1 MQLQPGLREFY
12 ALFDYTESGLGTRAD
27 LEKVM
32 FAYKDR
38 LSFRFAAKVPVEAFF
53 PAGNRE
59 KQRESWL
66 SAS

>member
-1 MQLQPGLREFY
+1 
-12 ALFDYTESGLGTRAD
+12 
-27 LEKVM
+27 M